1 MTRNKTSK
9 MPNIFSRFATPL
21 LGDVVDGKVEGGE
34 DGAGF
39 AGGAGGS
46 GGSGAL

>member
-1 MTRNKTSK
+1 MTRNKTP
-9 MPNIFSRFATPL
+9 MTPNTFSRFATPL
-21 LGDVVDGKVEGGE
+21 SGVVVVGEVEGGE